1 MFIAVSGTIGVG
13 KTTFAENYQKLHP
26 EYKLIRET
34 VEEHPFLEKYYKA
47 IKNKEDLNK
56 RIDND
61 ECTNVWE
68 VRCTYERLSTQAFY
82 TQMFF
87 LTDRHHKHFEAR
99 ALGENVIADRTIY
112 EDMVFATMLADTGYL
127 DRTAY
132 ERIYVPHFMTLTGL
146 LYPPNL
152 LVYLDATIE
161 DIQFRQTHRGRE
173 MEKAL
178 PIEYNKKLRKYYDK
192 WIASYPHKKI
202 WINTTGVSAE
212 DLVRGLSF

>member
-26 EYKLIRET
+26 DYKVIKET
-34 VEEHPFLEKYYKA
+34 VEGHPFLEEYYSA
-47 IKNKEDLNK
+47 IRAYEDSIK
-56 RIDND
+56 FY
-61 ECTNVWE
+61 EEGTTTCFS
-68 VRCTYERLSTQAFY
+68 TYEKLNLQTQAFY

-87 LTDRHHKHFEAR
+87 LVDRFHKHFEAR

-112 EDMVFATMLADTGYL
+112 EDMVFASMLADTGYL
-127 DRTAY
+127 DKTAY
-132 ERIYVPHFMTLTGL
+132 ETIYVPHFALLTGL
-146 LYPPNL
+146 LYPPDI
-152 LVYLDATIE
+152 LVYLDASIE
-161 DIQFRQTHRGRE
+161 DIQFRQTRRGRE

-192 WIASYPHKKI
+192 WITAYPHKKI

-212 DLVRGLSF
+212 DVVKGLTF